1 MIRFW
6 HYFYLFVKFLTS
18 LFSKYLSFKLHPEIL
33 TVAVTAAKI
42 HCPLLFCFVCLF
54 FFLFFGLFLFYTK
67 VFLLLFKSSLG
78 ADSYCFDLHMSKWP

>member
-54 FFLFFGLFLFYTK
+54 FFFGVAFYFLSCSPASNVKNLDFQIIASAK
-67 VFLLLFKSSLG
+67 LH
-78 ADSYCFDLHMSKWP
+78 FDLAVK